1 MVRELDRLRS
11 VLMRCVVF
19 VIVPLFLAALTF
31 FTPLGIVMLAAI
43 GEATG
48 WFRIEDY
55 MSNPT

>member
-1 MVRELDRLRS
+1 
-11 VLMRCVVF
+11 VVG
-19 VIVPLFLAALTF
+19 LTL
-31 FTPLGIVMLAAI
+31 FTPLGIIVLAAI